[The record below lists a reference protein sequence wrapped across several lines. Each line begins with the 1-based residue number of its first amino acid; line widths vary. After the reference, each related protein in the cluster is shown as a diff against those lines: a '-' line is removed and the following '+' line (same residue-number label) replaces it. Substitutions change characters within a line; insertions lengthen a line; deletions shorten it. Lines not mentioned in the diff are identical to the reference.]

1 MSPYPYDIKSAVP
14 MSISRVIDSDARYA
28 NDTVSRIRLLEKS
41 SISYTKQARWIGLE
55 PLVLWKHVSFIKKV
69 YYLFRFNNQTNN
81 NQQKTK

>member
-1 MSPYPYDIKSAVP
+1 

-55 PLVLWKHVSFIKKV
+55 PLVLWKHVSFIGLINKKFII
-69 YYLFRFNNQTNN
+69 YFGLITKLIITNKKPN
-81 NQQKTK
+81 K